1 LASACIADPPTAAR
15 AQSLGSGVVLQFDGQ
30 PLIVLAQKAPFFP
43 YMVPVPYNDDNGG
56 IYMDVRILLPSE
68 KTKFNIAIAKD
79 GNALELTW
87 TWPKSFQ
94 SDKQLIKEPGICARA
109 KRAIKETIASF
120 RSQSNDF
127 STTQRY
133 PLPMK
138 VLLSSPDYYPFTTQD
153 KHTYVVV
160 TLIAKMPD
168 MKNKKARAE
177 LADPDPPSDDE

>member
-1 LASACIADPPTAAR
+1 LALIDTADPPTNAR
-15 AQSLGSGVVLQFDGQ
+15 TQSLGSVVVLQFDGQ
-30 PLIVLAQKAPFFP
+30 PLVVLAQTAPFFP
-43 YMVPVPYNDDNGG
+43 YMVPVPYNDDHGG
-56 IYMDVRILLPSE
+56 IYLDVRILLPSE
-68 KTKFNIAIAKD
+68 KTKFKLAIAQD
-79 GNALELTW
+79 GSAVELTW

-109 KRAIKETIASF
+109 KRAIKETIDRF

-138 VLLSSPDYYPFTTQD
+138 VLLSSPDYFPNTTAD
-153 KHTYVVV
+153 KHTYIVV

-168 MKNKKARAE
+168 LKNKKARAT